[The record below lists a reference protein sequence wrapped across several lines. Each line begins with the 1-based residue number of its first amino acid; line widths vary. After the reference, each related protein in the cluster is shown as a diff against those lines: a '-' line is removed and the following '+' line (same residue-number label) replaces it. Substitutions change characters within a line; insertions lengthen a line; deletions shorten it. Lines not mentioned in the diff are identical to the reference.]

1 MYVFST
7 SQNDIYQQGVDEGR
21 RQVLAD
27 IAKIVHD
34 AKESTTLDTTIS
46 IADSVCDYLEQE
58 GIYEKA

>member
-7 SQNDIYQQGVDEGR
+7 SNNDIYQQGVDEGR

-34 AKESTTLDTTIS
+34 VNSDYNGDPCNAIGEL
-46 IADSVCDYLEQE
+46 VYDYLEQE
-58 GIYEKA
+58 GYV